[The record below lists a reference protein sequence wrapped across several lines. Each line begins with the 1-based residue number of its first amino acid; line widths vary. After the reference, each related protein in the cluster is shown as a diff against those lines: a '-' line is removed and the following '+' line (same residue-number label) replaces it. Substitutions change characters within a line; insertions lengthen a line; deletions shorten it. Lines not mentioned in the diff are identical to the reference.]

1 MSFLDIFTTYFNDQ
15 PHKSQETDNKS
26 QVEDKAIGNKLEISN
41 NNPQSN
47 IIATPAPSNLYWR
60 LPAMEKTPFTLER
73 LGKNVQR
80 TFNKYK
86 SYFPEFFNKKNTPE
100 EIATQ
105 FLKQFFLDGFNE
117 SITCY
122 FANLSLKDNSERNI
136 TLAVRIPFHPIFNA
150 KLPEDIAVSVTGLCP
165 TDKNE
170 PIFIPQSIAIT
181 YGDMAPMDYEK
192 EEEINYKFLDE
203 QKFPPRYN
211 SGNILSS
218 SFTKSLPKFALKTKQ
233 RLEEWE
239 AFLDFKERLVKYKTE
254 GVRYVNWQF
263 KEPNTLQFLAIAE
276 NMQHLKKIRNAFNCQ
291 SLHAFNANI
300 SNHPIRFIL
309 PQNNNAERLDS
320 DWGNFGQL
328 ANNGI
333 KNLADVETN
342 KLIPTLKNLFE
353 EKKGDPL
360 DFSKAV
366 FVSLSIELS
375 EELSYRISLLDDD
388 PEIDNNT
395 DEKTTR
401 SRQDKINDIFKRLPS
416 TGFLSISLVGDLA
429 LTSRHRRAV
438 KNLMQNESCYS
449 PYLSSY
455 LFDIQNAKQPE
466 FIPEITEWENP
477 NLNEKQ
483 KAAVQ
488 KMLAAPDICLIQG
501 PPGTGKTTVIAEAC
515 LQFAKRGERV
525 LLASQAHDALDNALS
540 RLQNNP
546 NLRAIRLARNVG
558 RITEEGKEFTGE
570 SVLAKQY
577 IALKNYVSRQ
587 YLEPQKVLQQQIEQ
601 IQNWLKNAVFVE
613 EDLKQLRQHYRDL
626 NAQHQKATNEL
637 QERKDAFERLQQAYQ
652 RQNQEK
658 QEIAQL
664 IEFLKTGKDNISNIK
679 LSLLPLFDLTRQ
691 LCQLQ
696 AVKIDQ
702 RFAFSIFEA
711 ETQNQPAI
719 FQNLYQRWFWVVEA
733 MPKLRSDL
741 ERLSLGQDNVD
752 TAILLKI
759 DGLKREIHQLQD
771 NPLLDDDEKL
781 QELWKAKR
789 KELRALQSR
798 ESTQNSLLSGDY
810 YHLFSDA
817 ERFTQNSNRDEV
829 KSLLHSRLEE
839 LALIQQKISQL
850 VDVAIS
856 DLQHQQNEPL
866 PIYPTDQEIK
876 SQQIVIDEL
885 KHQLEQI
892 TEQGKAKNAASK
904 HLLVSGGFDNNANF
918 AQIVD
923 EQRNQLSQLNQKLAE
938 IHRRNRNFMPLFE
951 RWNSI
956 LQDPVKRSKSD
967 WNELEQP
974 YLESCN
980 VVAISCNENERT
992 LTEQGFDSF
1001 DVVIIDEVSK
1011 ATPLELL
1018 LPLMRARKAI
1028 LVGDHRQL
1036 PPIFNEADGIDIF
1049 EDKVEENEALNNE
1062 SGENQADTALTKENL
1077 RRFEK
1082 MVTASLFKELFEQAP
1097 ENLKE
1102 RLEIQFRMHPDIM
1115 KMINYFYE
1123 NRLVCGNPT
1132 ENREH
1137 GFAFTTDDYNQ
1148 ILSQQDHLLW
1158 IDTTDDEQGKRYK
1171 INQGNNVNE
1180 LEGRLIART
1189 LVEMDRQA
1197 QKNGYRKGNKLKVGV
1212 VSFYQPQCRTIR
1224 NEIRKLIGYRSPW
1237 FEALD
1242 VEINTVIRYQ
1252 GKEKPVI
1259 LLSLVKNNG
1268 GDLNQK
1274 FRAGKANIARF
1285 EFINV
1290 AMSRA
1295 QNLLLV
1301 FGARNMLENRE
1312 VKLPRM
1318 DERGYEK
1325 TMVYKGMFKYLEY
1338 QAETGGI
1345 TTSEIFLKALPEIKM
1360 KHEKKFEGN

>member
-1 MSFLDIFTTYFNDQ
+1 MGFLDIFTTYFNDQ
-15 PHKSQETDNKS
+15 SHKSQETDNKLQVAENKSEVIDNELEVTINKS
-26 QVEDKAIGNKLEISN
+26 QPTVMD
-41 NNPQSN
+41 
-47 IIATPAPSNLYWR
+47 ATCRGNLYWR
-60 LPAMEKTPFTLER
+60 LPQIEKTQFTLER
-73 LGKNVQR
+73 FGKNVQR

-86 SYFPEFFNKKNTPE
+86 SDFPEFFNDKNTSE
-100 EIATQ
+100 EVATQ
-105 FLKQFFLDGFNE
+105 FLKQFFLDGFGE
-117 SITCY
+117 SISCY
-122 FANLSLKDNSERNI
+122 FANLSLKDNSEKNI
-136 TLAVRIPFHPIFNA
+136 TLAVRIPFHPIFNE
-150 KLPEDIAVSVTGLCP
+150 KLPSNIAVAVTGLCP
-165 TDKNE
+165 TDKND
-170 PIFIPQSIAIT
+170 PIFIPQSVAIT
-181 YGDMAPMDYEK
+181 YGDMMPMDYEK
-192 EEEINYKFLDE
+192 EGDVSHKFLDE

-211 SGNILSS
+211 SNNVLSS
-218 SFTKSLPKFALKTKQ
+218 NFTKSLPKFALKTKE

-239 AFLDFKERLVKYKTE
+239 AFLDFKEKLVKYKTE
-254 GVRYVNWQF
+254 GVRYIDRQF
-263 KEPNTLQFLAIAE
+263 KEPNTLQFLVIAE
-276 NMQHLKKIRNAFNCQ
+276 NMQHLKKARNAFNRQ

-309 PQNNNAERLDS
+309 PQKNNAERLDS
-320 DWGNFGQL
+320 DFGNFGQL

-333 KNLADVETN
+333 KNLTDVETN
-342 KLIPTLKNLFE
+342 KLIPTFLKNLFE
-353 EKKGDPL
+353 EKKGNEL
-360 DFSKAV
+360 DLSQAV
-366 FVSLSIELS
+366 FASLSIELS

-388 PEIDNNT
+388 PEIENNT
-395 DEKTTR
+395 GEKTTR

-429 LTSRHRRAV
+429 LTSRHSRAV
-438 KNLMQNESCYS
+438 KNLMKNEGCYS

-455 LFDIQNAKQPE
+455 LFDIQHAKQPDS
-466 FIPEITEWENP
+466 IPEISEWENP

-483 KAAVQ
+483 KSAVQ

-515 LQFAKRGERV
+515 LQFAKRGETV

-546 NLRAIRLARNVG
+546 NLRAIRLARNAG
-558 RITEEGKEFTGE
+558 RITDEGKEFTGE
-570 SVLAKQY
+570 SVLEKQY
-577 IALKNYVSRQ
+577 IALKNYVSRE
-587 YLEPQKVLQQQIEQ
+587 YLDPQKNLQKQIEK
-601 IQNWLKNAVFVE
+601 IQNWLKQAEFVE
-613 EDLKQLRQHYRDL
+613 ADLIQLRQRYQDL
-626 NAQHQKATNEL
+626 NTQHQEAISEL
-637 QERKDAFERLQQAYQ
+637 QERQNAFERLQLSYQ
-652 RQNQEK
+652 RQIQEK
-658 QEIAQL
+658 QEIAHL
-664 IEFLKTGKDNISNIK
+664 LDFLKTGKGDIRN
-679 LSLLPLFDLTRQ
+679 LRVSLFPLFALTRQ

-702 RFAFSIFEA
+702 RFAFSTFEA
-711 ETQNQPAI
+711 ETQNQSAI
-719 FQNLYQRWFWVVEA
+719 FQNLYQRWFWVIEA
-733 MPKLRSDL
+733 IPKLRSDL
-741 ERLSLGQDNVD
+741 DRLLLGQGNID
-752 TAILLKI
+752 TAILLKM
-759 DGLKREIHQLQD
+759 DTLKRDIQQ
-771 NPLLDDDEKL
+771 LLDDPLFDDDEEL

-789 KELRALQSR
+789 KELRALQSS
-798 ESTQNSLLSGDY
+798 ETTQNNSLSGDY
-810 YHLFSDA
+810 YYLFTDV
-817 ERFTQNSNRDEV
+817 ERFTQNSNIDEV
-829 KSLLHSRLEE
+829 KNLLHSRLKE
-839 LALIQQKISQL
+839 LDLMQQQISQL
-850 VDVAIS
+850 VNEALTN
-856 DLQHQQNEPL
+856 LQYQLNEPL
-866 PIYPTDQEIK
+866 PVTPTDQAVK
-876 SQQIVIDEL
+876 SQQIVVDEL

-892 TEQGKAKNAASK
+892 TEQGKAKNATSK
-904 HLLVSGGFDNNANF
+904 DLLVSGGFDNNANF
-918 AQIVD
+918 AQTVD
-923 EQRNQLSQLNQKLAE
+923 EQKNQLNQLNQKQAE
-938 IHRRNRNFMPLFE
+938 IYQHNRDFIPLFE
-951 RWNSI
+951 RWSGI
-956 LQDPVKRSKSD
+956 LQDPTKRAKSD

-1036 PPIFNEADGIDIF
+1036 PPIFNEADGIDTF
-1049 EDKVEENEALNNE
+1049 EDKVEENETENNE
-1062 SGENQADTALTKENL
+1062 SGEHHTDTALTRENL
-1077 RRFEK
+1077 QRFEK

-1132 ENREH
+1132 ENRDH
-1137 GFAFTTDDYNQ
+1137 GFAFTTDDHNR

-1189 LVEMDRQA
+1189 LLEMDRQA

-1224 NEIRKLIGYRSPW
+1224 NEIRKLIGNRSPW

-1290 AMSRA
+1290 AMSRT

-1338 QAETGGI
+1338 QAETGGL
-1345 TTSEIFLKALPEIKM
+1345 TTSEIFSKALPEIKM
-1360 KHEKKFEGN
+1360 KHEKI

>member
-15 PHKSQETDNKS
+15 SHKSQETDNKS

-41 NNPQSN
+41 NNPQST

-60 LPAMEKTPFTLER
+60 LPAIEKTLER

-170 PIFIPQSIAIT
+170 PIFIPQSVAIT

-276 NMQHLKKIRNAFNCQ
+276 NMQHLKKIRNAFNRQ

-333 KNLADVETN
+333 KNLADVGTN

-388 PEIDNNT
+388 PDIDNNT

-577 IALKNYVSRQ
+577 IALKNYVSRE

-601 IQNWLKNAVFVE
+601 IQNWLEHAVFVE
-613 EDLKQLRQHYRDL
+613 EDLEQLRQHYRDL
-626 NAQHQKATNEL
+626 NAQHQAATNEL

-652 RQNQEK
+652 HQNQEK

-702 RFAFSIFEA
+702 RFAFSTFEA

-741 ERLSLGQDNVD
+741 ERLLLGQDNVD

-789 KELRALQSR
+789 KELRALQSH
-798 ESTQNSLLSGDY
+798 ESTQNSLFSGDY

-839 LALIQQKISQL
+839 LALMQQKISQL

-904 HLLVSGGFDNNANF
+904 HLLVSGGFDNNAHF

-956 LQDPVKRSKSD
+956 LQDPVKRAKSD
-967 WNELEQP
+967 WNELELP

-1018 LPLMRARKAI
+1018 LPLMRARKAV

-1036 PPIFNEADGIDIF
+1036 PPIFNEADGIDTF
-1049 EDKVEENEALNNE
+1049 EDKVEENEAQNDEGN
-1062 SGENQADTALTKENL
+1062 ENQSDTALTKENL
-1077 RRFEK
+1077 QRFEK

-1123 NRLVCGNPT
+1123 NRLDCGNPA
-1132 ENREH
+1132 EKREH
-1137 GFAFTTDDYNQ
+1137 GFEFTTPDRNR

-1180 LEGRLIART
+1180 LEARLIART
-1189 LVEMDRQA
+1189 LLKMDRQA
-1197 QKNGYRKGNKLKVGV
+1197 QTNGYGKGNKLKVGV
-1212 VSFYQPQCRTIR
+1212 VSFYQPQCRIIR
-1224 NEIRKLIGYRSPW
+1224 NEIRKLIGNRSPW

-1338 QAETGGI
+1338 QAEAGGL
-1345 TTSEIFLKALPEIKM
+1345 TTSKSFSKTLPEIKM
-1360 KHEKKFEGN
+1360 KNEKKFKGN

>member
-15 PHKSQETDNKS
+15 SHKSQETDNKS

-41 NNPQSN
+41 NNPQST

-60 LPAMEKTPFTLER
+60 LPAIEKTLER

-170 PIFIPQSIAIT
+170 PIFIPQSVAIT

-276 NMQHLKKIRNAFNCQ
+276 NMQHLKKIRNAFNRQ

-388 PEIDNNT
+388 PDIDNNT

-558 RITEEGKEFTGE
+558 RITEEGKE
-570 SVLAKQY
+570 
-577 IALKNYVSRQ
+577 
-587 YLEPQKVLQQQIEQ
+587 PQKVLQQQIEQ
-601 IQNWLKNAVFVE
+601 IQNWLENAVFVE
-613 EDLKQLRQHYRDL
+613 EDLEQLRQHYRDL
-626 NAQHQKATNEL
+626 NAQHQAATNEL

-652 RQNQEK
+652 HQNQEK

-702 RFAFSIFEA
+702 RFAFSTFEA

-741 ERLSLGQDNVD
+741 ERLLLGQDNVD

-789 KELRALQSR
+789 KELRALQSH
-798 ESTQNSLLSGDY
+798 ESTQNSLFSGDY

-839 LALIQQKISQL
+839 LALMQQKISQL

-904 HLLVSGGFDNNANF
+904 HLLVSGGFDNNAHF

-956 LQDPVKRSKSD
+956 LQDPVKRAKSD
-967 WNELEQP
+967 WNELELP

-1018 LPLMRARKAI
+1018 LPLMRARKAV

-1036 PPIFNEADGIDIF
+1036 PPIFNEADGIDTF
-1049 EDKVEENEALNNE
+1049 EDKVEENEAQNDE
-1062 SGENQADTALTKENL
+1062 SNENQSDTALTKENL
-1077 RRFEK
+1077 QRFEK

-1123 NRLVCGNPT
+1123 NRLVCGNLA
-1132 ENREH
+1132 EKREH
-1137 GFAFTTDDYNQ
+1137 GFEFTTPDRNR

-1180 LEGRLIART
+1180 LEARLIART
-1189 LVEMDRQA
+1189 LLKMDRQA
-1197 QKNGYRKGNKLKVGV
+1197 QTNGYGKGNKLKVGV
-1212 VSFYQPQCRTIR
+1212 VSFYQPQCRIIR
-1224 NEIRKLIGYRSPW
+1224 NEIRKLIGNRSPW

-1338 QAETGGI
+1338 QAEAGGL
-1345 TTSEIFLKALPEIKM
+1345 TTSKSFSKTLPEIKM
-1360 KHEKKFEGN
+1360 KNEKKFKGN

>member
-15 PHKSQETDNKS
+15 SHKSQETDNKS

-41 NNPQSN
+41 NNPQST

-60 LPAMEKTPFTLER
+60 LPAIEKTLER

-170 PIFIPQSIAIT
+170 PIFIPQSVAIT

-276 NMQHLKKIRNAFNCQ
+276 NMQHLKKIRNAFNRQ

-388 PEIDNNT
+388 PDIDNNT

-577 IALKNYVSRQ
+577 IALKNYVSSE

-601 IQNWLKNAVFVE
+601 IQNWLENAVFVE
-613 EDLKQLRQHYRDL
+613 EDLEQLRQHYRDL
-626 NAQHQKATNEL
+626 NAQHQAATNEL

-652 RQNQEK
+652 HQNQEK

-702 RFAFSIFEA
+702 RFAFSTFEA

-741 ERLSLGQDNVD
+741 ERLLLGQDNVD

-789 KELRALQSR
+789 KELRALQSH
-798 ESTQNSLLSGDY
+798 ESTQNSLFSGDY

-839 LALIQQKISQL
+839 LALMQQKISQL

-904 HLLVSGGFDNNANF
+904 HLLVSGGFDNNAHF

-956 LQDPVKRSKSD
+956 LQDPVKRAKSD
-967 WNELEQP
+967 WNELELP

-1018 LPLMRARKAI
+1018 LPLMRARKAV

-1036 PPIFNEADGIDIF
+1036 PPIFNEADGIDTF
-1049 EDKVEENEALNNE
+1049 EDKVEENEAQNDE
-1062 SGENQADTALTKENL
+1062 SNENQSDTALTKENL
-1077 RRFEK
+1077 QRFEK

-1115 KMINYFYE
+1115 KMINYF
-1123 NRLVCGNPT
+1123 
-1132 ENREH
+1132 
-1137 GFAFTTDDYNQ
+1137 
-1148 ILSQQDHLLW
+1148 
-1158 IDTTDDEQGKRYK
+1158 
-1171 INQGNNVNE
+1171 
-1180 LEGRLIART
+1180 
-1189 LVEMDRQA
+1189 
-1197 QKNGYRKGNKLKVGV
+1197 
-1212 VSFYQPQCRTIR
+1212 
-1224 NEIRKLIGYRSPW
+1224 
-1237 FEALD
+1237 
-1242 VEINTVIRYQ
+1242 
-1252 GKEKPVI
+1252 
-1259 LLSLVKNNG
+1259 
-1268 GDLNQK
+1268 
-1274 FRAGKANIARF
+1274 
-1285 EFINV
+1285 
-1290 AMSRA
+1290 
-1295 QNLLLV
+1295 
-1301 FGARNMLENRE
+1301 
-1312 VKLPRM
+1312 
-1318 DERGYEK
+1318 
-1325 TMVYKGMFKYLEY
+1325 
-1338 QAETGGI
+1338 
-1345 TTSEIFLKALPEIKM
+1345 
-1360 KHEKKFEGN
+1360 